1 MSIATDRLPAW
12 TLAAP
17 FLALGADLALHG
29 RTSAAVG
36 LALAVALL
44 AAVLA
49 AVHHAEVVA
58 LRVGEPFGAV
68 ILALA
73 VTVIE
78 LGLIVSIMLGGQAE
92 PTLVRD
98 TIHAVVVLVLHGLAG
113 LCIVVGALRHRE
125 QEFRT
130 QGAQAYLTV
139 LLPMVAVTLV
149 LPNFTTSA
157 PGPFY
162 TTPQLAFVSAACL
175 LLWLAFTFVQTVRHR
190 EHFTPTR
197 PDEPHGP
204 RPGGRLALGA
214 LAMLVVALL
223 AVVLLAKAVSP
234 FIQLVVQG
242 IGAPPALVGVIV
254 AAIVLLPE
262 GTTALRAARED
273 RLQTSINLALG
284 SAVASIGLTVPA
296 VALIAWWARLPL
308 ELGVSAGGAVMLVL
322 SFMMAMITYGTGRC
336 AVFGLQSRRGSARS
350 LAHPEAARR
359 SATSRQ
365 GAGGRG
371 ARSRGGRWLRS
382 RRTARCGRRGHA
394 RRGRGLP
401 RAGVPLVGV
410 GCPGRHLG
418 GPRSLG
424 LACALRPGRPA

>member
-1 MSIATDRLPAW
+1 MSLVTDRLPAW
-12 TLAAP
+12 TLAVP
-17 FLALGADLALHG
+17 FVALGTDLVLHGSGAIGAGIVLAL
-29 RTSAAVG
+29 
-36 LALAVALL
+36 ALL

-58 LRVGEPFGAV
+58 LRVGEPFGAI

-78 LGLIVSIMLGGQAE
+78 LGLIVSIMLGQHAE

-130 QGAQAYLTV
+130 QGAHAYLTV
-139 LLPMVAVTLV
+139 LVPMVAVTLV
-149 LPNFTTSA
+149 LPNYTTSA

-162 TTPQLAFVSAACL
+162 TPAQLAFVSIVCL
-175 LLWLAFTFVQTVRHR
+175 LLWLTFTFVQTVRHR

-197 PDEPHGP
+197 PEISQGP
-204 RPGGRLALGA
+204 RPGGKLALGA
-214 LAMLVVALL
+214 LGMLVVALV

-234 FIQLVVQG
+234 FIQRAVVG
-242 IGAPPALVGVIV
+242 VGAPPALVGVIV

-262 GTTALRAARED
+262 SATALRAALED

-296 VALIAWWARLPL
+296 VSVIAWWTQRPL
-308 ELGVSAGGAVMLVL
+308 ELGVSPGGAVLLTL
-322 SFMMAMITYGTGRC
+322 SFLMALITYGTGR
-336 AVFGLQSRRGSARS
+336 AS
-350 LAHPEAARR
+350 LLSGVVHLILL
-359 SATSRQ
+359 AT
-365 GAGGRG
+365 
-371 ARSRGGRWLRS
+371 WLF
-382 RRTARCGRRGHA
+382 
-394 RRGRGLP
+394 LI
-401 RAGVPLVGV
+401 
-410 GCPGRHLG
+410 
-418 GPRSLG
+418 
-424 LACALRPGRPA
+424 LAP